1 GLITPEGEEEDD
13 DALMLE
19 PYDPVGDDPRAD
31 ELYADEDESRVVIP
45 APAAMLGA
53 SFLVCALLLAGMPPL
68 SGFLAKF
75 AMLGPMLDGPSQV
88 GTTALFT
95 VVIASGFC
103 TVIAL
108 CRAGIQIFWAEPD
121 RHFPH
126 ARVTEISAIV
136 LLLGLCL
143 LLTVV
148 VQAPMDYL
156 HDAARQL
163 HDASNYVHGVL
174 PAHGAAP

>member
-1 GLITPEGEEEDD
+1 MLAP
-13 DALMLE
+13 MLE
-19 PYDPVGDDPRAD
+19 APSRA
-31 ELYADEDESRVVIP
+31 
-45 APAAMLGA
+45 
-53 SFLVCALLLAGMPPL
+53 
-68 SGFLAKF
+68 
-75 AMLGPMLDGPSQV
+75 
-88 GTTALFT
+88 GTMTLFT
-95 VVIASGFC
+95 LVIVSGFC

-108 CRAGIQIFWAEPD
+108 CRAGIQIFWADAD

-126 ARVTEISAIV
+126 ARVTEVSAIV

-163 HDASNYVHGVL
+163 RSEERRVGKECVRTCRSRRSTYH
-174 PAHGAAP
+174 

>member
-1 GLITPEGEEEDD
+1 MTLFV
-13 DALMLE
+13 L
-19 PYDPVGDDPRAD
+19 
-31 ELYADEDESRVVIP
+31 VV
-45 APAAMLGA
+45 
-53 SFLVCALLLAGMPPL
+53 
-68 SGFLAKF
+68 
-75 AMLGPMLDGPSQV
+75 
-88 GTTALFT
+88 
-95 VVIASGFC
+95 ASGFC

-108 CRAGIQIFWAEPD
+108 CRAGIQIFWAETD

-148 VQAPMDYL
+148 VQGPLDYL

-163 HDASNYVHGVL
+163 HDAGNYVYGVL
-174 PAHGAAP
+174 PADGSQP

>member
-1 GLITPEGEEEDD
+1 
-13 DALMLE
+13 M
-19 PYDPVGDDPRAD
+19 GDDPRAD

-45 APAAMLGA
+45 APVAMLGV
-53 SFLVCALLLAGMPPL
+53 SFLACALLLAGMPPL
-68 SGFLAKF
+68 SGFVAKF
-75 AMLGPMLDGPSQV
+75 AMLGPMLDVPSRA
-88 GTTALFT
+88 GTLTLFT

-108 CRAGIQIFWAEPD
+108 CRAGIQIFWADAD

-126 ARVTEISAIV
+126 ARVTEVGAIV

-148 VQAPMDYL
+148 VQAPLDYL

-163 HDASNYVHGVL
+163 HDAGNYVHGVL
-174 PAHGAAP
+174 PADGAAP